1 MEHNSKPR
9 MGDETLRGG
18 RYQVVG
24 KLGEGAQGTTFDAV
38 DATTGTSVAIKRF
51 SVRGAKSWKDV
62 ELAEREAS
70 VLETLSHPAL
80 PAHVEHFEEDGALYL
95 VMQKIDGQSLA
106 ALTARGG
113 ALSRA
118 DVLRF
123 LQDAASVLE
132 YLHGR
137 SPPVIHRD
145 INPKNVIRR
154 PDGSFALVDFGA
166 VRDRL
171 KPEGGSTIV
180 GTFGYMAPEQLQ
192 GRALPATD
200 VYSVGAT
207 ALRLL
212 TGREPETLPHR
223 GLAIDVAAALGS
235 AGDPALREVL
245 AKMLD
250 PDPDRRA
257 SSLSPLLKRLEPRD
271 TKGRRSPDEPRR
283 SSERRDDKEWFGD
296 REPRRQRAADPRHDD
311 PGSGNPWQQGARQWG
326 PGAWTWNGGDA
337 EYWAGEG
344 ARWARA
350 EKERARDRYRKN
362 RKDRRRDAHEERHAR
377 RQRRRARPV
386 NGPPLVFLLLGLN
399 LAIFVV
405 GLMLG
410 VVVPAFLV
418 LLSIVFGRPLREAAR
433 ATRLAGENARKA
445 MNRAQQY
452 LLHGDDIAEPTDVSE
467 PDVHAHEANSPEAN
481 PGTRVDEPPRARVR
495 VDAEV
500 VDTTGVDASDPAER
514 REHRS

>member
-1 MEHNSKPR
+1 
-9 MGDETLRGG
+9 MGDEVLRNG
-18 RYQVVG
+18 RYRVVG
-24 KLGEGAQGTTFDAV
+24 KLGEGAQGTTFDAI
-38 DATTGTSVAIKRF
+38 DATTGAGVAIKRF

-80 PAHVEHFEEDGALYL
+80 PAHVDHFEEDGALYL
-95 VMQKIDGQSLA
+95 VMQKIEGRSLA
-106 ALTARGG
+106 TLTARGG
-113 ALSRA
+113 ALSRD
-118 DVLRF
+118 DVVRF
-123 LQDAASVLE
+123 LHDAASVLE

-223 GLAIDVAAALGS
+223 GLAIDVGAALGS
-235 AGDPALREVL
+235 HDPVLRDVL

-257 SSLSPLLKRLEPRD
+257 SKLAPLLKRLDHSDRNTSSRSERASDARAEREHRAAQEAASAHARDARRERAARPDFGDWDASPRERHGFGPNAWEWTGD
-271 TKGRRSPDEPRR
+271 AERWAHDARHWGRAERERVRDEFRKNRAERR
-283 SSERRDDKEWFGD
+283 RAEKQERRD
-296 REPRRQRAADPRHDD
+296 RRARRRQRPLH
-311 PGSGNPWQQGARQWG
+311 
-326 PGAWTWNGGDA
+326 
-337 EYWAGEG
+337 
-344 ARWARA
+344 
-350 EKERARDRYRKN
+350 
-362 RKDRRRDAHEERHAR
+362 
-377 RQRRRARPV
+377 
-386 NGPPLVFLLLGLN
+386 GPPLVLAVLGLN
-399 LAIFVV
+399 VAIMVV
-405 GLMLG
+405 WMMLG
-410 VVVPAFLV
+410 IVVPTVLV
-418 LLSIVFGRPLREAAR
+418 ILSILFGRPLRDAAR
-433 ATRLAGENARKA
+433 ATRLAGEDARKSMTRA
-445 MNRAQQY
+445 MHY
-452 LLHGDDIAEPTDVSE
+452 LLHGRDE
-467 PDVHAHEANSPEAN
+467 PDDATHEARP
-481 PGTRVDEPPRARVR
+481 RVEDEPPPKARVR
-495 VDAEV
+495 VDAEGEV
-500 VDTTGVDASDPAER
+500 VDTTAEPVDSSDER
-514 REHRS
+514 RAQR